1 MAIARV
7 DRDLQIAGNKR
18 DQCEHVL
25 NELLKLG
32 ISTGETVTYIK
43 RKIADATRIM
53 NNSFGYNSKEH
64 MDDIYEFRYEAH
76 GGEFKLKCWHDGKE
90 DTMHGAVDTQPE
102 WLTGI
107 VDVAKIAGHLKTPI
121 SPPPEVI
128 LWFHTDKNRTLINF
142 IELAEKALTYE

>member
-1 MAIARV
+1 MMALARI
-7 DRDLQIAGNKR
+7 DQDLHHARRTHKELQDVLAMLNK
-18 DQCEHVL
+18 HG
-25 NELLKLG
+25 LL
-32 ISTGETVTYIK
+32 TGDTVTYIK
-43 RKIADATRIM
+43 RKMADASRQLDNFFYKDKM
-53 NNSFGYNSKEH
+53 N
-64 MDDIYEFRYEAH
+64 DDLYEFRYEAH

-107 VDVAKIAGHLKTPI
+107 VDVAKVAGHLKTPI

-142 IELAEKALTYE
+142 IELAP

>member
-1 MAIARV
+1 MAI
-7 DRDLQIAGNKR
+7 DRWEYEKQFLAQQRTKLQNLLTDLHKYGVR
-18 DQCEHVL
+18 E
-25 NELLKLG
+25 
-32 ISTGETVTYIK
+32 GETVNYLA
-43 RKIADATRIM
+43 RKLADATRQM
-53 NNSFGYNSKEH
+53 NNSFGYNTKEH

-90 DTMHGAVDTQPE
+90 ETLHGAVDTQPE

-107 VDVAKIAGHLKTPI
+107 VDVAKVAGHLKTPI

-142 IELAEKALTYE
+142 IELAP

>member
-1 MAIARV
+1 MSTQRLDYGAQRLQEDYRRLDSLLVELRHIGITTGDTV
-7 DRDLQIAGNKR
+7 KYIDLKM
-18 DQCEHVL
+18 
-25 NELLKLG
+25 
-32 ISTGETVTYIK
+32 
-43 RKIADATRIM
+43 ADAKRQLDNFFYKDKM
-53 NNSFGYNSKEH
+53 N
-64 MDDIYEFRYEAH
+64 DDIYEFRYEAH

-90 DTMHGAVDTQPE
+90 DTMYGAFDTQPE

-142 IELAEKALTYE
+142 IELAP

>member
-1 MAIARV
+1 MAI
-7 DRDLQIAGNKR
+7 DRWEYEKQFLAQQRGKLQNLLLDLHKYGVR
-18 DQCEHVL
+18 E
-25 NELLKLG
+25 
-32 ISTGETVTYIK
+32 GETVNYLA
-43 RKIADATRIM
+43 RKLADATRQM
-53 NNSFGYNSKEH
+53 NNGFGYNSKEH

-76 GGEFKLKCWHDGKE
+76 GGEYKLKCWHDGKE
-90 DTMHGAVDTQPE
+90 ESIHGAVDTQPE

-142 IELAEKALTYE
+142 IELAP